1 MLSYCEKLVCLEWMA
16 QVDIIDLQACLSNIT
31 VMIIIKKNMVV
42 CITLA
47 LKQRKPTKGSN
58 TLTQSLKKFT
68 CNLLEKV

>member
-16 QVDIIDLQACLSNIT
+16 QVDIIDLQVCLSNIT
-31 VMIIIKKNMVV
+31 VMIIIKKMVI

>member
-16 QVDIIDLQACLSNIT
+16 QVDIIDLQVCLSNIT
-31 VMIIIKKNMVV
+31 VMIIIKNMVV